1 MPRGAGFSTRHAR
14 RSASEHTLASIDNLL
29 GTLLQDKGD
38 LAAAE
43 PLLRVALELWRETHG
58 DRHPDTLDSMDKLG
72 GLLRAKGEPA
82 AAELLA
88 REALEAKRE
97 TLGGRHPGT
106 LASINNLSTLLMD
119 KGDPADEPLQR
130 EALEVCSVET
140 LGDRHPDT
148 LISVTGLGLL
158 LMDKGDFAD
167 AEPLLREA
175 LEVSHETLG
184 DRHPHTLDSMNC
196 LLGLLL
202 MNKGDLGAAEPLV
215 RDALQVRRETVGD
228 RHPDTLCAMSPLG
241 MLLYAKDDLA
251 SAVSRCFAMRL
262 TCRARPWAIGTHR
275 HSHLHERPRQA
286 VLRAKGDF
294 AAAEPLL
301 REALGVQRET
311 LGDRHPHTLDLL
323 NNLGRL
329 LKEKGELA
337 AAEPLSHVRRWRGGA
352 RSSALGT
359 RTRSAP
365 SVTSACCSWR
375 RATSPPLSRCYAR
388 RWRGGVRCSA
398 LGTRRRSPPART
410 SARLEGAGG
419 LAGAPAAAE
428 LVVFLSAGVG
438 MPGLPRG
445 CVLVWCVMQY

>member
-1 MPRGAGFSTRHAR
+1 
-14 RSASEHTLASIDNLL
+14 
-29 GTLLQDKGD
+29 
-38 LAAAE
+38 
-43 PLLRVALELWRETHG
+43 
-58 DRHPDTLDSMDKLG
+58 
-72 GLLRAKGEPA
+72 
-82 AAELLA
+82 
-88 REALEAKRE
+88 
-97 TLGGRHPGT
+97 
-106 LASINNLSTLLMD
+106 
-119 KGDPADEPLQR
+119 
-130 EALEVCSVET
+130 
-140 LGDRHPDT
+140 
-148 LISVTGLGLL
+148 
-158 LMDKGDFAD
+158 
-167 AEPLLREA
+167 
-175 LEVSHETLG
+175 
-184 DRHPHTLDSMNC
+184 MNC

-337 AAEPLSHVRRWRGGA
+337 AAEPLSREALEGRREKLGA
-352 RSSALGT
+352 RHPDTLSSISNLGLLLMAKGDLTAAEPLLRKALEGRREVLGARHKKTLAASKNLGALGGSG
-359 RTRSAP
+359 RPRRS
-365 SVTSACCSWR
+365 S
-375 RATSPPLSRCYAR
+375 
-388 RWRGGVRCSA
+388 
-398 LGTRRRSPPART
+398 RRR
-410 SARLEGAGG
+410 
-419 LAGAPAAAE
+419 
-428 LVVFLSAGVG
+428 
-438 MPGLPRG
+438 
-445 CVLVWCVMQY
+445 